1 MEVVSNPTP
10 PRRSNRIRKAKEDK
24 EGSDDNEPAPAT
36 AGSSLWSEAELQIF
50 LDGKSQCLS
59 EVPRCALGT
68 RNTRS
73 LIRSFAHP
81 AHYHSLLTNI
91 FAGLKEYGTAWKK
104 IAQTLKNRTPKMVEE
119 LYQSN
124 YNYLNTPSAA
134 PAALVFHNILKDQ
147 YQREQSLAG

>member
-1 MEVVSNPTP
+1 MITNRHQPQLGPRFGAKRSCKYFLMVGHNFVSEVSN
-10 PRRSNRIRKAKEDK
+10 
-24 EGSDDNEPAPAT
+24 
-36 AGSSLWSEAELQIF
+36 
-50 LDGKSQCLS
+50 
-59 EVPRCALGT
+59 CALGT

-81 AHYHSLLTNI
+81 THYHSLLTNI